1 MKIRLN
7 KSVAALAT
15 GALLLV
21 GVPVVGLSSVSSA
34 AAKPVYVIGYQGPLT
49 GSAAQYGLNELGGLN
64 LAINNA
70 NATGKLPFTLKVKS
84 YDDQGDPTLAP
95 AQAQAEV
102 AIPNLVAV
110 VGAAF
115 SGATHASM
123 PYWTNAHIAAIT
135 PSATAVTI
143 ATGKNNFFR
152 MVYGDD
158 VQGTTDANFLVKT
171 KGAKT
176 VSVIS
181 DGSFYGAGI
190 AGVVAGAAK
199 AAGATVTTDSLPQTS
214 SCSGGV
220 ASVSEFAA
228 AATKIKTSKPD
239 AVFYGGYACD
249 FANLLPALKSAG
261 YKGTVMSGDGSY
273 DAVLLKTTTPKSA
286 ALGAYLSAANCG
298 STGNLTGT
306 LAKQYKK
313 LTGIEPAAAL
323 YDAQAYDAGNIL
335 VAALQKISLTGGV
348 SAIRPAIISYLHSG
362 SWSGVTGKIQ
372 FQANGDL
379 VGTGKGNI
387 AIYKVTGK
395 KLPTAH
401 SCY

>member
-49 GSAAQYGLNELGGLN
+49 GSASQYGLNELGGLN

-176 VSVIS
+176 VTVIS
-181 DGSFYGAGI
+181 DGTFYGAGI

-372 FQANGDL
+372 FQANGNL

>member
-123 PYWTNAHIAAIT
+123 PYWYNSHIAAIT

-176 VSVIS
+176 VTVIS

-286 ALGAYLSAANCG
+286 TLGAYLSAANCG

-372 FQANGDL
+372 FQANGNL

-387 AIYKVTGK
+387 AIYKVTEK

>member
-49 GSAAQYGLNELGGLN
+49 GSASQYGLNELGGLN

-158 VQGTTDANFLVKT
+158 VQ
-171 KGAKT
+171 
-176 VSVIS
+176 
-181 DGSFYGAGI
+181 
-190 AGVVAGAAK
+190 
-199 AAGATVTTDSLPQTS
+199 
-214 SCSGGV
+214 
-220 ASVSEFAA
+220 
-228 AATKIKTSKPD
+228 
-239 AVFYGGYACD
+239 
-249 FANLLPALKSAG
+249 
-261 YKGTVMSGDGSY
+261 
-273 DAVLLKTTTPKSA
+273 
-286 ALGAYLSAANCG
+286 
-298 STGNLTGT
+298 
-306 LAKQYKK
+306 
-313 LTGIEPAAAL
+313 
-323 YDAQAYDAGNIL
+323 
-335 VAALQKISLTGGV
+335 
-348 SAIRPAIISYLHSG
+348 
-362 SWSGVTGKIQ
+362 
-372 FQANGDL
+372 
-379 VGTGKGNI
+379 
-387 AIYKVTGK
+387 
-395 KLPTAH
+395 
-401 SCY
+401 